1 MIVEDVEHQDT
12 CTVCESETDE
22 VYLKAF
28 QTKQQQLTKQSTRR
42 SSRTEQENP
51 LKKSQSLLKR
61 LLTYVCLTINPIKKV
76 NWLLRVSKYINTSY
90 DRKTFVE

>member
-1 MIVEDVEHQDT
+1 MIVEDVEHQ
-12 CTVCESETDE
+12 VISLGGIRVLYVNQTDE

-76 NWLLRVSKYINTSY
+76 KWLLRVSK
-90 DRKTFVE
+90 